1 MNEKMMDK
9 MMDTMKDMV
18 VLVTG
23 GTSGIGKAAA
33 IKIASLGATTV
44 FTYRNKDKG
53 EKSLDE
59 IRTESGSSDVYMLEL
74 DLASLD
80 SVRRLAENF
89 LKEFKQLDV
98 LINNAGGFFGYRKLT
113 EEGFEYTF
121 GVNHLGPF
129 LLTNLL
135 KDCLISN
142 RSRIINVSSAA
153 QQAGK
158 MNFNDIMLEENFAGF
173 KAYAQAKLANI
184 IFSYELNRR
193 WGNEGISVNA
203 VHPGAVGTNF
213 GNEAK
218 PAFKSLIKFGKPFLK
233 TPKQGADTIVYLAS
247 SHEVEGVS
255 GKFFARRKPVKSN
268 NASYDKENWTNL
280 WELSEELTGL

>member
-1 MNEKMMDK
+1 MDN
-9 MMDTMKDMV
+9 MKDKV
-18 VLVTG
+18 VLITG

-33 IKIASLGATTV
+33 TKIANLGATTV
-44 FTYRNKDKG
+44 FTYRNKEKG
-53 EKSLDE
+53 EKTLGE
-59 IRTESGSSDVYMLEL
+59 IQAESGNSDIHMLEL

-80 SVRRLAENF
+80 SVRRFAENF
-89 LKEFKQLDV
+89 GKEFKKLDV

-113 EEGFEYTF
+113 REGFEYTF

-158 MNFNDIMLEENFAGF
+158 MNFDDIMLEEKFAGF

-184 IFSYELNRR
+184 IFSYELDRR
-193 WGNEGISVNA
+193 WGNENISVNA
-203 VHPGAVGTNF
+203 LHPGTVATNF
-213 GNEAK
+213 GTEAK
-218 PAFKSLIKFGKPFLK
+218 PAFKSLMRVGKPFLK
-233 TPKQGADTIVYLAS
+233 TPEQGADTIVYLAS
-247 SHEVEGVS
+247 STEVEGVS
-255 GKFFARRKPVKSN
+255 GKYFARRKPIKSN
-268 NASYDKENWTNL
+268 NGSYNKENWTRL
-280 WELSEELTGL
+280 WELSEKLTGL

>member
-1 MNEKMMDK
+1 MMDH
-9 MMDTMKDMV
+9 MKGKV
-18 VLVTG
+18 VLITG

-33 IKIASLGATTV
+33 MKIASLGARTV
-44 FTYRNKDKG
+44 FTYRNKEKG
-53 EKSLDE
+53 EKTLDE
-59 IRTESGSSDVYMLEL
+59 IRTQSGSSDVHMLEL
-74 DLASLD
+74 DLASLN
-80 SVRRLAENF
+80 SVRGFAENF
-89 LKEFKQLDV
+89 LKEFKRLDV

-142 RSRIINVSSAA
+142 GSRIINVSSAA

-158 MNFNDIMLEENFAGF
+158 MNFDDLMFEDKFAGF

-184 IFSYELNRR
+184 IFSYELDRR

-203 VHPGAVGTNF
+203 VHPGAVATNF

-218 PAFKSLIKFGKPFLK
+218 PAFKSLMKVGKPFLK
-233 TPKQGADTIVYLAS
+233 TPEQGADTIVYLAS
-247 SHEVEGVS
+247 SPEVEGVS
-255 GKFFARRKPVKSN
+255 GKYFASRKQIKSN
-268 NASYDKENWTNL
+268 NGSYNRENWIRL
-280 WELSEELTGL
+280 WEVSEEFTGV